1 MGASKMFARRKS
13 TLRVPGDT
21 LKDFNPT
28 MNVGYAILDHCESAD
43 CADRVFTRSF
53 FSLAAHPVKHVE
65 GG

>member
-21 LKDFNPT
+21 LKNLNPT
-28 MNVGYAILDHCESAD
+28 MNVGYAMFDHCEP
-43 CADRVFTRSF
+43 VFTRSF